1 MQPPRGPATP
11 NSHGVHRGNV
21 EIYDPVTDDWI
32 RKRSLSTFF
41 PDDMTVDE
49 IAEAIWHAA
58 DNILQRLPDGG
69 VVGPS
74 GRGFEIR
81 LRIASNGEIT
91 EASPIYTP

>member
-1 MQPPRGPATP
+1 MQPPRDPATP
-11 NSHGVHRGNV
+11 NSHGVYQGNV

-58 DNILQRLPDGG
+58 ERARSSRRSGL

-74 GRGFEIR
+74 GHGFEIEM
-81 LRIASNGEIT
+81 RIAPNGEIK
-91 EASPIYTP
+91 EAYPLYTP

>member
-11 NSHGVHRGNV
+11 NSHGVYQGNV
-21 EIYDPVTDDWI
+21 EIYDPDADDWI

-49 IAEAIWHAA
+49 IAESIWHAA
-58 DNILQRLPDGG
+58 DNIGPPLPDGR

-74 GRGFEIR
+74 GRGFEIEM
-81 LRIASNGEIT
+81 RIAPNGEIR
-91 EASPIYTP
+91 EAYPLYTR